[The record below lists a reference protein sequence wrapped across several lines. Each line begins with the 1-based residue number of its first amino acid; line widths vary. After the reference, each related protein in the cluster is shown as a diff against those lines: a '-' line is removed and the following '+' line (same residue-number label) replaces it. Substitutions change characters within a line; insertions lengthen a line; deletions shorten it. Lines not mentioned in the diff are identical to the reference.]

1 MQEKSGK
8 TMIAI
13 CDDQPIA
20 IDLLKDHVT
29 SALREMG
36 IVGWRLVAFNS
47 PIALLKHIESIDI
60 LFLDIEMPD
69 MDGIE
74 AGAKIQEKN
83 PDCKIIMAT
92 SRVDRFKE
100 AFHINAIRFITKPFD
115 RGEIKEALSACLK
128 MTLGEN
134 TIDVFQNRISHKVK
148 EKNITYI
155 RAFNGYVELFTAN
168 QTFRKD
174 ISLDELEK
182 DLDPKIFFR
191 IHRQYIIN
199 MQHITTYDNKSVEI
213 GDTTIPVSR
222 RRYSDFVKAFM
233 DLDLG

>member
-1 MQEKSGK
+1 MQETSGK
-8 TMIAI
+8 TIIAI

-20 IDLLKDHVT
+20 IDLLKDHVA
-29 SALREMG
+29 SVLKDMG
-36 IVGWRLVAFNS
+36 IVGWRLIAFNS
-47 PIALLKHIESIDI
+47 PITLLKHIQSINI

-74 AGAKIQEKN
+74 AGAIIQEKN
-83 PDCKIIMAT
+83 PECKIIMAT

-115 RGEIKEALSACLK
+115 RNEIKEALSACLK
-128 MTLGEN
+128 MSLGES
-134 TIDVFQNRISHKVK
+134 TIDVFQNRISHKIK
-148 EKNITYI
+148 EKNINYI
-155 RAFNGYVELFTAN
+155 RAFNGYVEIFTAN

-182 DLDPKIFFR
+182 GLDQKIFFR

-199 MQHITTYDNKSVEI
+199 MQHITAYDNKSVKI
-213 GDTTIPVSR
+213 GDYTIPVSR

>member
-1 MQEKSGK
+1 MQEASEN
-8 TMIAI
+8 TIIAI

-20 IDLLKDHVT
+20 IDLLKDHVA
-29 SALREMG
+29 SVLEDMG
-36 IVGWRLVAFNS
+36 IVGWRLIAYTS
-47 PIALLKHIESIDI
+47 PLALLKHIQSINI

-74 AGAKIQEKN
+74 AGAIIQEKN
-83 PDCKIIMAT
+83 PACKIIMAT

-115 RGEIKEALSACLK
+115 RDEIKEALSACLK
-128 MTLGEN
+128 MSLGES
-134 TIDVFQNRISHKVK
+134 TIDVFQNRISHKIK
-148 EKNITYI
+148 EKNINYI
-155 RAFNGYVELFTAN
+155 RAFNGYVEIFTAN

-174 ISLDELEK
+174 VSLDELEK
-182 DLDPKIFFR
+182 GLDQKIFFR

-199 MQHITTYDNKSVEI
+199 MQHITAYDNKSVKI
-213 GDTTIPVSR
+213 GDYTIPVSR